1 MQSHRGGETTR
12 AREAF
17 DTVSRA
23 RRLTFETVTRLIFAS
38 YSPPACRKMADFV
51 RVGTTPHKPNIRLT
65 KTWHEQDASN
75 NWIGRSRRSTGLANA
90 NDGWCDHGDRV
101 GAWAT
106 ARAGGSRRPRAGKTH
121 V

>member
-23 RRLTFETVTRLIFAS
+23 RRLTFETVTRLFFAA
-38 YSPPACRKMADFV
+38 YSPLACRRMADFV
-51 RVGTTPHKPNIRLT
+51 RVGTTPHKPKIRLT

-75 NWIGRSRRSTGLANA
+75 NWIGRSRSATGLAHA
-90 NDGWCDHGDRV
+90 NGGWRDHRDGV

-106 ARAGGSRRPRAGKTH
+106 ARARGSRRS
-121 V
+121 